1 MKKGIDLF
9 LILVLLVTVGLL
21 VYFGMDSGNTVDQ
34 LPPKTTSTFTAV
46 APVTENSVK
55 TSVLSATPVPTLVI
69 IPTGTATFIPQPTN
83 TATTTPTVTDTVTA
97 VVFTPLSPLDQ
108 EIKTG
113 MERGNRIIQAIE
125 AYHSAKGEYPPTLD
139 VLLPTYLSDIPMTST
154 GQAYFYR
161 LFDGSSPLADEVY
174 WVSFRAINQDH
185 VACTYFGRLDAWNC
199 DYASP

>member
-9 LILVLLVTVGLL
+9 LILVLSLTVGLL
-21 VYFGMDSGNTVDQ
+21 VYFGMGSGDTVDQ
-34 LPPKTTSTFTAV
+34 PSPNPASTFTPA
-46 APVTENSVK
+46 APLKETLVSS
-55 TSVLSATPVPTLVI
+55 SVLSATPVPTLVFV
-69 IPTGTATFIPQPTN
+69 PTGTATFIPQPMD
-83 TATTTPTVTDTVTA
+83 TATITPTATDTATA
-97 VVFTPLSPLDQ
+97 VVVTPLSPLNQ

-125 AYHSAKGEYPPTLD
+125 AYHFAKGEYPPALD
-139 VLLPTYLSDIPMTST
+139 VLLPTYLLDIPMTST

-174 WVSFRAINQDH
+174 WISFKAINQDH
-185 VACTYFGRLDAWNC
+185 VACTYFRRLDTWNC